1 MEQINGVIIIDKDM
15 NMTSFDVVRKV
26 KKLLNCK
33 KVGHTG
39 TLDPMATGVL
49 PICIGKATKAANYLI
64 KDQKEY
70 IAEIKLGEITD
81 TYDREGTIIHKK
93 EVLVTENEL
102 IDAINSFKGSMFQI
116 PPKYSA
122 LKINGKR
129 MYDLAR
135 AGIEFEVKA
144 REINIFN
151 IEILDISMPTFI
163 IKVKCSKGTYIRS
176 LAYDIGEKLN
186 CGAHLYNLRRINS
199 GQFNIDN
206 AIKLDELNNMSLEK
220 KLISIENLFLD
231 FNSICLNS
239 YFKNLFINGVCIK
252 DVRLISTLNEQGM
265 FKVYD
270 EEKNFLGIGK
280 REKDFFKKE
289 SSF

>member
-1 MEQINGVIIIDKDM
+1 MEQINGVVIIDKDI

-26 KKLLNCK
+26 KNILNCK

-49 PICIGKATKAANYLI
+49 PICIGKATKAVNYLI
-64 KDQKEY
+64 KDEKEY
-70 IAEIKLGEITD
+70 IAEVKLGEITD
-81 TYDREGTIIHKK
+81 TYDREGTIIDKK
-93 EVLVTENEL
+93 EILFTESEL
-102 IDAINSFKGSMFQI
+102 AEAINSFKGTILQK

-135 AGIEFEVKA
+135 AGIDFEVKV
-144 REINIFN
+144 REVNIFN
-151 IEILDISMPTFI
+151 IEIVNISMPMFT

-199 GQFNIDN
+199 GQFNINN
-206 AIKLDELNNMSLEK
+206 AVKLDELNSISLKEN
-220 KLISIENLFLD
+220 LISIEDLFSDL
-231 FNSICLNS
+231 NSISLNA
-239 YFKNLFINGVCIK
+239 YFKNLFVNGVCIK
-252 DVRLISTLNEQGM
+252 DLRLISILNEEGI